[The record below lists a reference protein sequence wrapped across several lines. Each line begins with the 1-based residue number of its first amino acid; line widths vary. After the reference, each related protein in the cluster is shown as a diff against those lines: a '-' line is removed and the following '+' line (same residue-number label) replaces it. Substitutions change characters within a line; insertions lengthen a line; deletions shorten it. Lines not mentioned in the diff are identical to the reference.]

1 MIIAI
6 DARPLVTRQV
16 SGAEQRARNILAAW
30 AAASRKNA
38 TAARHTF
45 QLIFARPD
53 EDNLFDDSAIQN
65 LPPNFTAVEIG
76 RFALPSRFPTASRV
90 LNALARSLNRVKADV
105 YHAFTPVVPRT
116 RLCPV
121 VPTLHDLSF
130 ELDPVVRRTRE
141 GRLLRRLTAS
151 AVRYADRF
159 IAVSSQ
165 TRSDAAAIYKL
176 PADKIDIVYNG
187 IDPIFTPVDGLLS
200 RAPVHAEHNIVGPY
214 VLAVGADIP
223 RRNYAR
229 MLTAMRRVW
238 STTDMR
244 PLWILAGRD
253 DWQLSDLYAAAKGAN
268 VLDKMRFVPG
278 PTNAQLVD
286 LYRSATITCCASSFE
301 GFGLSVLESMACG
314 TAVCCSD
321 MRSLRE
327 VAADAA
333 VYFPHDDAEVMGQT
347 IAGLLEDAE
356 YRRQLKYRGLHR
368 ASLFT
373 WATAADLTLESLAAA
388 TRPPD
393 PPAPA
398 PSAGPVSPAPPD
410 ESPASQTSR

>member
-30 AAASRKNA
+30 SSASRRNAAAA
-38 TAARHTF
+38 QHTF
-45 QLIFARPD
+45 HLIFARPS
-53 EDNLFDDSAIQN
+53 EDSLFDDSSLQN
-65 LPPNFTAVEIG
+65 LPPNFNPIEIN

-90 LNALARSLNRVKADV
+90 LNALARSLGRVKTDV

-141 GRLLRRLTAS
+141 GRIMRRLTA
-151 AVRYADRF
+151 ATVRYADRF

-165 TRSDAAAIYKL
+165 TRSDAAAVYKL
-176 PADKIDIVYNG
+176 PADKIDVVYNG
-187 IDPIFTPVDGLLS
+187 IDPIFTPVDGLLA
-200 RAPVHAEHNIVGPY
+200 RAPVHHEHNILGPY

-229 MLTAMRRVW
+229 MLAGMRRVW
-238 STTDMR
+238 DTTDMR
-244 PLWILAGRD
+244 ALWVLAGRD
-253 DWQLSDLYAAAKGAN
+253 DWKMSDLHAAAKAAG

-388 TRPPD
+388 TRPAAPAL
-393 PPAPA
+393 PAP
-398 PSAGPVSPAPPD
+398 PAGPVTPVPPD
-410 ESPASQTSR
+410 ESPASQTLR